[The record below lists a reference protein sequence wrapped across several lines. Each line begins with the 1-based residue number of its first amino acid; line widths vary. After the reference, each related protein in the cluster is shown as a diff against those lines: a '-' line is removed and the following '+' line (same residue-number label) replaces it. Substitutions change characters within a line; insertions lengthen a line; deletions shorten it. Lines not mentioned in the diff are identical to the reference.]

1 MWKIFFLLLEAAI
14 VSAVRRRRHLRSS
27 LPVVGVDSTENSKN
41 QDAAYVYH
49 RSSQWQ

>member
-27 LPVVGVDSTENSKN
+27 LPVVGVDSTENSK
-41 QDAAYVYH
+41 DAAYVYH